1 MSDERVVRQCSPTL
15 AGIKTGNLFPCDDVL
30 VYADIRKMNR
40 KLVPKGLRMIPI
52 RFRGMLLV
60 YLYRPGRLEKDLQ
73 VPRARQILMERGC
86 EPESEGRMVTQL
98 VRRFGRGDGFP
109 HEVGLFLGYPPE
121 DVDAFIHRRLDAC
134 CVGCWKAFGNEEQ
147 AQRKFTMF
155 KKCTRTYCMLYEK
168 GIPVEKLAVKEK
180 GR

>member
-30 VYADIRKMNR
+30 LRADIRKMNR

-52 RFRGMLLV
+52 RSRQRTLV
-60 YLYRPGRLEKDLQ
+60 YLYRPGRLERDLQ
-73 VPRARQILMERGC
+73 TPGARRILMEQGYASG
-86 EPESEGRMVTQL
+86 SEGRMVMQL
-98 VRRFGRGDGFP
+98 VRRFGQDGGCFP

-121 DVDAFIHRRLDAC
+121 DVEAFIHHRSDAC
-134 CVGCWKAFGNEEQ
+134 CVGCWKAFGNKEQ

-155 KKCTRTYCMLYEK
+155 KKCTHTYCGLYEK
-168 GIPVEKLAVKEK
+168 GMPVEKLAVKE
-180 GR
+180 